1 MHFLR
6 ICGNSLTKADDLSD
20 TFKTIQYSNRY
31 RTAHFLGG
39 NYLICSIS
47 PDGTIDITTVSMKP
61 QIMTN
66 VVFFDILF
74 ENSNVTLNFDRLN
87 TWAFGQMITWNWWW
101 VYWKAFGL
109 FPLLD
114 VGMKRQGVTQTKLFR
129 VFSLRRRLFSSQQ
142 DYRTDL
148 GLASTHIDRVD
159 NLKTKSE
166 PSLLKKK
173 FSQRNRS

>member
-1 MHFLR
+1 
-6 ICGNSLTKADDLSD
+6 
-20 TFKTIQYSNRY
+20 
-31 RTAHFLGG
+31 
-39 NYLICSIS
+39 
-47 PDGTIDITTVSMKP
+47 MKF
-61 QIMTN
+61 QIKTN
-66 VVFFDILF
+66 VVFLKFYLKILM
-74 ENSNVTLNFDRLN
+74 SPWILIVY

-114 VGMKRQGVTQTKLFR
+114 VGMKRQGETQTKLFR

-166 PSLLKKK
+166 PSLFKKNLAAGSLLIDNQTSSIK
-173 FSQRNRS
+173 VKKCCIICSLEKDAAIFFDENMTQKSDISFVHSNFNETI

>member
-1 MHFLR
+1 MSPW
-6 ICGNSLTKADDLSD
+6 I
-20 TFKTIQYSNRY
+20 
-31 RTAHFLGG
+31 
-39 NYLICSIS
+39 LI
-47 PDGTIDITTVSMKP
+47 VY
-61 QIMTN
+61 
-66 VVFFDILF
+66 
-74 ENSNVTLNFDRLN
+74 

-114 VGMKRQGVTQTKLFR
+114 VGMKRQGETQTKLFR

-166 PSLLKKK
+166 PSLFKKI
-173 FSQRNRS
+173 SQRNRS